1 MNTNPAEPHEA
12 LLAKLKTYPKI
23 AKGATLRRLSLIKTD
38 EFKCLRGSK
47 AHWKAEKVG

>member
-1 MNTNPAEPHEA
+1 MNTNPAGPREA

-23 AKGATLRRLSLIKTD
+23 AKGQALEDLSLVKTD
-38 EFKCLRGSK
+38 EFKCPRGPK